1 MRNPLK
7 DPVVNTKQMLAR
19 KPQGKIMGFS
29 KGCRDSLVKKG
40 KHYVNNVYQRFKL
53 EGILGPRRHNDILTY
68 FRTFNYFRIIPKR
81 PLLYAM

>member
-29 KGCRDSLVKKG
+29 KGGWESLVKK
-40 KHYVNNVYQRFKL
+40 KKK
-53 EGILGPRRHNDILTY
+53 RRREALCKQCLSTVQIRGHKGRDDIM
-68 FRTFNYFRIIPKR
+68 I
-81 PLLYAM
+81 